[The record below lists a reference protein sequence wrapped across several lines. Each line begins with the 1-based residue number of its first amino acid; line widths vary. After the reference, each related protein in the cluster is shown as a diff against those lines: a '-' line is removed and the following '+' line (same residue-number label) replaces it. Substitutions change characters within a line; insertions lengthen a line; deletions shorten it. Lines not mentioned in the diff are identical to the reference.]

1 MKRKKE
7 IGEKVWSNS
16 LLIRHNYLNS
26 KYSQLFQNIFKLGT
40 QCIWN
45 ETNMVRNCCYFALTN
60 VGLLHS
66 FNPLLLWL
74 TYPVSFISFYGE
86 MATHSSILAWKT
98 PWTEEPDG
106 LQSMKSHSQTWLSL
120 NFPAYS
126 AVSSILRITRKT
138 KSKTLLPLRS
148 WWKRKKYRKLLNNG
162 EEQSLRYRK
171 GIKGEI
177 HNLWR
182 LHGGNASF
190 CLKG

>member
-1 MKRKKE
+1 
-7 IGEKVWSNS
+7 
-16 LLIRHNYLNS
+16 
-26 KYSQLFQNIFKLGT
+26 
-40 QCIWN
+40 
-45 ETNMVRNCCYFALTN
+45 MVRNCCYFALTN

-106 LQSMKSHSQTWLSL
+106 LQSMKSQSQTWLSL

-162 EEQSLRYRK
+162 EDKRINSVLSLLYGPTLMSLHDYWKNCSFDYMDLCQQSN
-171 GIKGEI
+171 IS
-177 HNLWR
+177 
-182 LHGGNASF
+182 AF
-190 CLKG
+190 

>member
-1 MKRKKE
+1 
-7 IGEKVWSNS
+7 
-16 LLIRHNYLNS
+16 
-26 KYSQLFQNIFKLGT
+26 
-40 QCIWN
+40 
-45 ETNMVRNCCYFALTN
+45 MVRNCCYFALTN

-66 FNPLLLWL
+66 FSPLLLWL
-74 TYPVSFISFYGE
+74 THLVSFTSFYGE
-86 MATHSSILAWKT
+86 MATPSSILAWKT

-106 LQSMKSHSQTWLSL
+106 LQSMKSQSRTRLSP

-126 AVSSILRITRKT
+126 AVSSILRIARKT
-138 KSKTLLPLRS
+138 NSKTLLPLRS

-177 HNLWR
+177 YNLWR
-182 LHGGNASF
+182 LLTGNVSF